1 MTAKPRPQD
10 DKAIAEICQWLIE
23 NKLVALVKRSG
34 QVVIMP
40 KEDVYPTGG
49 L

>member
-10 DKAIAEICQWLIE
+10 DKAIAEICAWLIK
-23 NKLVALVKRSG
+23 NKLIALVKRSG
-34 QVVIMP
+34 QVVIVS
-40 KEDVYPTGG
+40 KEDIYPTGG